1 MAEYLMCD
9 IWNGKK
15 YIVRRLNNDVGWKW
29 RHMNTKK
36 VQVWYSTSKNRR
48 CGIKKKQTG
57 VGVEIQIR
65 QVCIF

>member
-15 YIVRRLNNDVGWKW
+15 YNVRRLNDVRLKW
-29 RHMNTKK
+29 RHMNAKK

-48 CGIKKKQTG
+48 CDIIKKKPG
-57 VGVEIQIR
+57 VGVEIQIS

>member
-15 YIVRRLNNDVGWKW
+15 YIVRRLNDVGWKW
-29 RHMNTKK
+29 RHMNAKK

-48 CGIKKKQTG
+48 CGIIKKKTG
-57 VGVEIQIR
+57 VGVESQIR